1 MWHYILVLLLVPL
14 WLLASAFPS
23 PNIARSP
30 AGFALAVNPKKDA
43 SRNFARDWAAAR
55 HKWGKGVPKEIASS
69 FALIDGVGQVD
80 VEPIGSDDIYVAD
93 VQVGSPPQTLKLA
106 LDTGSSDLWIQS
118 TDTKYRVNQ
127 KGPWA
132 PRYHPNDS
140 MTAHLIQDARWSVEY
155 LDGTSAGGIVYHDTV
170 RLGNFKVENSAVQS
184 AEMVTSRFEEEIELS
199 GILGLAKRL
208 PNNVSPPVPTFLSL
222 LRQQLE
228 HQMIGVDLNRNASGL
243 FTFGYLNES
252 RASEEITWVDT
263 DPDSPHWD
271 VEFNLTTWGEQ
282 TTPWYSQKFKATI
295 DTGTTLMFLPDNL
308 ASGYWFTVPGM
319 KMDQRLANAFT
330 FPCEVAKDLPNL
342 MLKIPGSDRTLTIP
356 GSYLNY
362 GPVEI
367 DPSYCWGGMQSAED
381 LSVTVIGDIMLKAL
395 YLAFDLERGRV
406 GFAHKD
412 LYDVD

>member
-1 MWHYILVLLLVPL
+1 V
-14 WLLASAFPS
+14 
-23 PNIARSP
+23 
-30 AGFALAVNPKKDA
+30 
-43 SRNFARDWAAAR
+43 
-55 HKWGKGVPKEIASS
+55 
-69 FALIDGVGQVD
+69 
-80 VEPIGSDDIYVAD
+80 
-93 VQVGSPPQTLKLA
+93 
-106 LDTGSSDLWIQS
+106 
-118 TDTKYRVNQ
+118 
-127 KGPWA
+127 
-132 PRYHPNDS
+132 
-140 MTAHLIQDARWSVEY
+140 
-155 LDGTSAGGIVYHDTV
+155 DGTSAGGIVYHDTV